1 MKNYDRSDKVVFY
14 QTNPQANWGPASRA
28 RNVPAGAPERAE
40 KRKIDI
46 ADVDG
51 EGSKKIKVD
60 DGEEEGM
67 NA

>member
-28 RNVPAGAPERAE
+28 RNVPADAYERAE
-40 KRKIDI
+40 KRKIEV
-46 ADVDG
+46 ADAEG

-60 DGEEEGM
+60 DGEEAGM